1 MMTSKEALEQLL
13 PSFQRYYNIKRE
25 EVTEPFTAEAEFF
38 THDEAYFLMKSA
50 KLAQSESKEFVF
62 FKAMDHLDPQTLK
75 DLDEKA
81 WENGMSRVEITPL
94 HHSTDVALI
103 IMADTIDPEA
113 AKLIKKLKHYK
124 SYCFNFKGWSR
135 YRLIALETSTG
146 KITYNHLGAEL
157 KKLISNIQKQL
168 NK

>member
-1 MMTSKEALEQLL
+1 MTSMEALEKLL

-25 EVTEPFTAEAEFF
+25 DVTEPFTAEAEFF
-38 THDEAYFLMKSA
+38 THDEAYFLMKTA

-62 FKAMDHLDPQTLK
+62 FKAMDHLSTEDLK
-75 DLDEKA
+75 KMDETA
-81 WENGMSRVEITPL
+81 WNTGLSRVELTPL
-94 HHSTDVALI
+94 HHSTDVALVI
-103 IMADTIDPEA
+103 IAEKIEPEA
-113 AKLIKKLKHYK
+113 AKLIRKLSHYK
-124 SYCFNFKGWSR
+124 SYCFTFRGWSR

-146 KITYNHLGAEL
+146 KITHNHLGSEL